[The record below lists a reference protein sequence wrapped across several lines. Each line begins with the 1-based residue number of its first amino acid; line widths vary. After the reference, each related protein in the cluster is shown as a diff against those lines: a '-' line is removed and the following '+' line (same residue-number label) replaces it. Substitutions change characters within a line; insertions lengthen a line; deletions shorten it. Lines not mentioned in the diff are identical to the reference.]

1 MQRYH
6 RLRASQRAVEPG
18 QNALSTLLTEQAQRL
33 CDLPNA
39 STAGRSGALPSPRKL
54 AGLSAFSASVS
65 DSSSEQR
72 REISTIIVRFSSPT
86 TWRIVQG
93 R

>member
-1 MQRYH
+1 LRNKQSSPELGAPELLRVMQRYH

-39 STAGRSGALPSPRKL
+39 STAG
-54 AGLSAFSASVS
+54 
-65 DSSSEQR
+65 
-72 REISTIIVRFSSPT
+72 
-86 TWRIVQG
+86 
-93 R
+93 